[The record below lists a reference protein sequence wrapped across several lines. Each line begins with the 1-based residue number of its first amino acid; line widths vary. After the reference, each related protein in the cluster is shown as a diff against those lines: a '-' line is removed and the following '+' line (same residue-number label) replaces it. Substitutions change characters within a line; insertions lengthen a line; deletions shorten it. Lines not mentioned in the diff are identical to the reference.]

1 MPPPSPL
8 RRRPDPPARRR
19 QQVLAEAPDQP
30 GGKRIGERPVRRNRE
45 QRGSGAISHS
55 RSRLRSPASP
65 RGRRYRT
72 TTPDGRDRTRAPP
85 RPTSDRQNAEKG
97 TSTSLRVD
105 LGGHRI
111 LRKKRTHTRNTQ

>member
-30 GGKRIGERPVRRNRE
+30 GGKRIGERPVRRDRE
-45 QRGSGAISHS
+45 QRGSGAISHA
-55 RSRLRSPASP
+55 RSRLRSPESP

-72 TTPDGRDRTRAPP
+72 TTPDGRGRTRAPP
-85 RPTSDRQNAEKG
+85 RSRGPRTDWSKTDPRAPTPLGRPSVGEKG
-97 TSTSLRVD
+97 GQEVE
-105 LGGHRI
+105 
-111 LRKKRTHTRNTQ
+111 N